1 MSHSRKWQAELSQ
14 GIGNVLWL
22 KPLPRSCGNS
32 VAGLVVVGYL
42 EGSQHSEI
50 GPFEEQTSMAVGKN
64 DIDIYEG

>member
-1 MSHSRKWQAELSQ
+1 MATR
-14 GIGNVLWL
+14 
-22 KPLPRSCGNS
+22 
-32 VAGLVVVGYL
+32 GLVVVGYL